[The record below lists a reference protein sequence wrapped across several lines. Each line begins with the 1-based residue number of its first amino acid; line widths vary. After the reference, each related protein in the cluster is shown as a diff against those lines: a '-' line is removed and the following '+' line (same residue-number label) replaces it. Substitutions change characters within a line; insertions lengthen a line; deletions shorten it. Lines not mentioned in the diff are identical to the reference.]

1 MAIVEKKFQGLYTS
15 FFSLFIFIGMSMTVI
30 GAVLPQVLADFG
42 WSYLVAGIV
51 IAASSIG
58 YFLATFFA
66 GYLIKSIGIAKTTFS
81 GVLMLVIGLMLFAST
96 SAVLPNI
103 LFNFMIGVGQG
114 IIELAVNYG
123 TTRMDTLGTG
133 RAMNFMHGAF
143 SVGAVVGPIIVGI
156 LNRAQMSWIIIYRI
170 IGAMFIVFA
179 IMTLKLPFNL
189 LQEEDEEDDTKKTS
203 LVRHTAYWLGFF
215 SLLLYVG
222 VELGI
227 SNWMAEYFFS
237 IFGAS
242 SSYAS
247 FMVSLFWGGILVG
260 RIGIP
265 VFYKG
270 DNNGALLTLSGLLM
284 TISVIGLTVVGYL
297 SGGQSLRIVASI
309 FVALAGLGSAVIY
322 PTVVTFVSSA
332 FPNDQ
337 SVAIGF
343 AATGG
348 GIGSFVFPFIMSSV
362 SASHGIVAG
371 YGVYAIFSIFCF
383 VSCVLLIRAATKKEI

>member
-1 MAIVEKKFQGLYTS
+1 MAIVEKKFQGLYAS
-15 FFSLFIFIGMSMTVI
+15 FYLLFIFFGMSMTVI
-30 GAVLPQVLADFG
+30 GAVLPQILADFG
-42 WSYLVAGIV
+42 WSYINAGIV

-58 YFLATFFA
+58 YFFATFFA
-66 GYLIKSIGIAKTTFS
+66 GYLIRLIGLRKATFS
-81 GVLMLVIGLMLFAST
+81 GVLIIIIGLMLFAST
-96 SAVLPNI
+96 SALLPNI
-103 LFNFMIGVGQG
+103 FFNFMIGVAQG
-114 IIELAVNYG
+114 VLEVAINYA

-156 LNRAQMSWIIIYRI
+156 LNKAQMSWILIYRI
-170 IGAMFIVFA
+170 IGAVFILFA
-179 IMTLKLPFNL
+179 IMTLKLPFSL
-189 LQEEDEEDDTKKTS
+189 LQEESDADETNKTS
-203 LVRHTAYWLGFF
+203 LVRHPAYWLGFF

-222 VELGI
+222 VEFGV

-237 IFGAS
+237 VFGAS
-242 SSYAS
+242 TSYAS
-247 FMVSLFWGGILVG
+247 FMVSLFWGGILIG
-260 RIGIP
+260 RVGIP

-270 DNNGALLTLSGLLM
+270 DNNSALLTLSGLVM
-284 TISVIGLTVVGYL
+284 AVSVIGLTIVGHIADG
-297 SGGQSLRIVASI
+297 SNLRIVASI

-332 FPNDQ
+332 FPDDQ

-348 GIGSFVFPFIMSSV
+348 GIGSFAFPFLMSNV

-371 YGVYAIFSIFCF
+371 YGIYAIFSIFCLI
-383 VSCVLLIRAATKKEI
+383 SCILLIRTTAKS